1 MAVTM
6 LIRQLSRPEAADRL
20 GHVLAMTPASEAG
33 PAGDA
38 PHVFDAETPA
48 EEEVNVE
55 APAWQQLRDN
65 APFLTQENIAW
76 QQLLSRAQ
84 GATGR
89 TSQTPPETAYA
100 QLVSQPDVYRGRLV
114 RVEGAVLRESLKQ
127 APENDLGVSQYHQLV
142 LAPAG
147 GGEWPIVVYALA
159 LPEGFPRGEARTSP
173 VTIDGWFFKVWS
185 FSDGER
191 LGLAPVI
198 VAQSIGWLPPS
209 APAAQPERAP
219 VARPLVW
226 ALVVAAAAGAAM
238 AAWAARQTRRRASP
252 ARAADSDAAR
262 DALEQLARQEGAS

>member
-1 MAVTM
+1 MLRFESGRRGASRDLGPSRARIWALLGLLLAVTM

-89 TSQTPPETAYA
+89 TSQTP
-100 QLVSQPDVYRGRLV
+100 
-114 RVEGAVLRESLKQ
+114 
-127 APENDLGVSQYHQLV
+127 
-142 LAPAG
+142 
-147 GGEWPIVVYALA
+147 
-159 LPEGFPRGEARTSP
+159 
-173 VTIDGWFFKVWS
+173 
-185 FSDGER
+185 
-191 LGLAPVI
+191 
-198 VAQSIGWLPPS
+198 
-209 APAAQPERAP
+209 
-219 VARPLVW
+219 
-226 ALVVAAAAGAAM
+226 
-238 AAWAARQTRRRASP
+238 
-252 ARAADSDAAR
+252 
-262 DALEQLARQEGAS
+262 